1 MFSPL
6 AFPAGMIVYELTT
19 SLSPPSHLALAP
31 FELYRESLIIL
42 AIADGSELDHVSH
55 KDDNGN
61 ETNGYDVQEHIRQ
74 LRALDQ
80 ELESVRDQHPKA
92 LVHQALLFD
101 YHHQNDSPELPDGL
115 VPVPSSE
122 KSKITTMKTIMCDL
136 SSLFL
141 AELTAMA
148 KSFQGMSTIESP
160 GVHLGKRQSEGYS
173 WENGSPA
180 RPMSQYDSQSIDS
193 RTGSP
198 VPIPKA
204 DKSAMRMSMPVRFG
218 QQHGEHTRTAS
229 SGSRPSTPQ
238 SSSGNPGQGF
248 ENNKSPPPLRRGE
261 GVGSPERVSVQGFGS
276 GSLSERARTKGKGR
290 VSIAIGGLYLQAGRC
305 QDAIRE
311 LSEGAY
317 IAKSNNDHL
326 WHAKAL
332 EGMLVSML
340 MLAWVGLDFTVPP
353 LCYTS
358 GTGPYQ
364 APTANNAE
372 QNGISNRLASLRNL
386 SLLLPEL
393 LDRILALYERA
404 ANFAGESLPQLPFS
418 ETVIRYAKLLSTVHM
433 CDGILNDSG
442 LQLLVMGRPSSPM
455 PNRHIP
461 RLNITPARS
470 DIVKT
475 LFRAF
480 PQPSATALLTVTD
493 RTIILAGIA
502 SVLGVLGYDRKK
514 AMIVRELISVLIPGL
529 VQARMAG
536 AAEMGIHP
544 AAGLAALSTLNGN
557 RNGAGALDLGEGDVE
572 SGVDDLLALLGRTY
586 GAVSFQPS
594 LLDENKKAKKKEIDD
609 TDEAVVAR
617 ILDNASSRQFGGIAV
632 KMNVLRA
639 CINLA
644 EALPDFEGV
653 LRFSADLLRTA
664 GTGVAPGP
672 YTDDAGPMMER
683 EEQVRLSTNIARTVD
698 AAKKIGLYEL
708 KAEYWDEFLI
718 RGVELDALPTSKA
731 PTVHQSSV
739 LASSV
744 SGAETSKN
752 PFIYNPFAKKT
763 DAVIERVL
771 VAGESAIFKVTLQN
785 PYEFDIYIDRIC
797 LQADND
803 DFVGDVQKT
812 VIGPYRNQ
820 ILSVSGTPKAA
831 GAFKITGCLV
841 KIRGCRERRFP
852 IFSQA
857 WAPQSDIKIKAI
869 GLGVQRLRPKKP
881 VLDEKSAKK
890 AKSNTH
896 APKPTNLPLT
906 SIGHQ
911 PILQILS
918 TSLSQL
924 ACMVLEGERQTFTI
938 TLKNLSKSTPVD
950 LLLFSFQDST
960 QAAVQHVLSNRD
972 ASPAELYEYELIL
985 AQKPALRYLK
995 DEDEEMFI
1003 EPSGTKVCKF
1013 EILGKPGLT
1022 NASVLVDY
1030 AHLGQPV
1037 GEIKDKFYTRQVSL
1051 PITVTVNAS
1060 VELAR
1065 LDVLPFSGSVPTSLW
1080 PSASNEAP
1088 AVQDEEEDDHV
1099 LITLDLR
1106 NAWPSPLK
1114 IHLELP
1120 NEITIEDD
1128 ILPGTISRIVF
1139 PHKRIFLSDP
1149 HKPIPVLDPAR
1160 QRQFVVSTAR
1170 GGAEGE
1176 KAMRETFWYREE
1188 LLRGIKATW
1197 SSTGSSWGTKRSGS
1211 VDLRGLRMV
1220 PRLIEALRI
1229 EDVSITLRI
1238 EKPISVSHGKA
1249 VVEVDEFMAIVA
1261 TIKNRSDKP
1270 IHPLLR
1276 LQPSLRHHNFSH
1288 ALDLSKKLL
1297 FTGVLQHPLPILAP
1311 HSSTEVKHVAIP
1323 LCRGEYEISACVEEA
1338 KLTQDAKDRMSRGQ
1352 YGDGKRVGRER
1363 AGTLEIRE
1371 MDRNLGGRER
1381 RVWYVREGLVVVV
1394 RVGDSDSG
1402 AED

>member
-1 MFSPL
+1 
-6 AFPAGMIVYELTT
+6 MIVYELTT
-19 SLSPPSHLALAP
+19 SLPPPSHLALAP
-31 FELYRESLIIL
+31 FELYREPLIIL

-55 KDDNGN
+55 KDGNGN

-101 YHHQNDSPELPDGL
+101 YHHESTSPELPEGL

-122 KSKITTMKTIMCDL
+122 KSKITTMKTIVCDL

-160 GVHLGKRQSEGYS
+160 GLHLGKRGSESYS
-173 WENGSPA
+173 WQNGSS

-218 QQHGEHTRTAS
+218 QQQGEHTRAAS

-238 SSSGNPGQGF
+238 SSSGIPGQEF

-276 GSLSERARTKGKGR
+276 GSLSERARTRGKGR
-290 VSIAIGGLYLQAGRC
+290 VSIAIGGLYIQAGRC

-340 MLAWVGLDFTVPP
+340 MLAWAGLDFTVPP
-353 LCYTS
+353 LCYSS

-372 QNGISNRLASLRNL
+372 QSGISNRLASLRNL

-557 RNGAGALDLGEGDVE
+557 RNGAGALDLGEGDIE
-572 SGVDDLLALLGRTY
+572 SGVDDLLALMGRTY
-586 GAVSFQPS
+586 GVVSFQPS
-594 LLDENKKAKKKEIDD
+594 LLDGNKKADKKVDD
-609 TDEAVVAR
+609 SDEAVVAR
-617 ILDNASSRQFGGIAV
+617 ILDNAASRQFGGTAV

-698 AAKKIGLYEL
+698 AARKIGLNEL

-718 RGVELDALPTSKA
+718 RGVELDAMPSSKA

-739 LASSV
+739 LASSD

-752 PFIYNPFAKKT
+752 PFIYNPFAKKK
-763 DAVIERVL
+763 DAVVERVL
-771 VAGESAIFKVTLQN
+771 IAGESAIFKVTLQN

-820 ILSVSGTPKAA
+820 ILSVSGTPKSA
-831 GAFKITGCLV
+831 GSFKITGCMV

-852 IFSQA
+852 IFSEA

-869 GLGVQRLRPKKP
+869 GLGVQRLCSKRPA
-881 VLDEKSAKK
+881 LDEKAAKK
-890 AKSNTH
+890 AKSNIH

-911 PILQILS
+911 PVLQILS

-938 TLKNLSKSTPVD
+938 TLKNLSKTTAVD

-960 QAAVQHVLSNRD
+960 QAAVLHVLSNRD

-985 AQKPALRYLK
+985 AQKPALKYIK
-995 DEDEEMFI
+995 DEGETETFI
-1003 EPSGTKVCKF
+1003 EPNGTKVCKF

-1037 GEIKDKFYTRQVSL
+1037 GEVKDKFYARQVSL

-1065 LDVLPFSGSVPTSLW
+1065 LDILPFSGAVPTNLW
-1080 PSASNEAP
+1080 PSVSGEAP
-1088 AVQDEEEDDHV
+1088 VVEDKKEMEVEEDDHV

-1120 NEITIEDD
+1120 NERTIEED
-1128 ILPGTISRIVF
+1128 ILPGTISRLVF

-1188 LLRGIKATW
+1188 LLKNIKATW
-1197 SSTGSSWGTKRSGS
+1197 SSMGSSWGIRRSGS

-1220 PRLIEALRI
+1220 PRLIEALRV
-1229 EDVSITLRI
+1229 EDVSITLRTD
-1238 EKPISVSHGKA
+1238 KPTLTSHRKV
-1249 VVEVDEFMAIVA
+1249 VVEVDEFMAIIA
-1261 TIKNRSDKP
+1261 TIRNRSDRP
-1270 IHPLLR
+1270 IYPLLR
-1276 LQPSLRHHNFSH
+1276 LQPSLRHHGFSH

-1297 FTGVLQHPLPILAP
+1297 FTGVLQRSLPILLP
-1311 HSSTEVKHVAIP
+1311 HSSTEVKLIATP
-1323 LCRGEYEISACVEEA
+1323 LCRGEYEVSACVEEA
-1338 KLTQDAKDRMSRGQ
+1338 KLTQDGKERMSRGQ

-1363 AGTLEIRE
+1363 AGTMEIRE

-1381 RVWYVREGLVVVV
+1381 GVWYVREGLVVVV
-1394 RVGDSDSG
+1394 RDGNSDSRE
-1402 AED
+1402 ED

>member
-1 MFSPL
+1 
-6 AFPAGMIVYELTT
+6 MIVYELTT
-19 SLSPPSHLALAP
+19 SLPPPSQLALAP
-31 FELYRESLIIL
+31 FELYREPLIIL

-55 KDDNGN
+55 KDDNGK
-61 ETNGYDVQEHIRQ
+61 EMNGYDVQEHIRQ

-101 YHHQNDSPELPDGL
+101 YHHESTSPELPEGL
-115 VPVPSSE
+115 VSVPSSE

-148 KSFQGMSTIESP
+148 RSFQGMSTIESP
-160 GVHLGKRQSEGYS
+160 GVHLGKRASESYS
-173 WENGSPA
+173 WENGSP

-204 DKSAMRMSMPVRFG
+204 DKSAIRMSMPVRFG
-218 QQHGEHTRTAS
+218 QQHGEHTRSAS

-238 SSSGNPGQGF
+238 SSSGTTGQEF
-248 ENNKSPPPLRRGE
+248 ENNKSPPPLRRGD

-276 GSLSERARTKGKGR
+276 GSLSERARTRGKGR

-340 MLAWVGLDFTVPP
+340 MLAWACLDFTVPT
-353 LCYTS
+353 LCYSS

-364 APTANNAE
+364 APTTNNAE
-372 QNGISNRLASLRNL
+372 QSGISNRLASLRNL

-455 PNRHIP
+455 PNRHVP

-470 DIVKT
+470 DIVQT

-514 AMIVRELISVLIPGL
+514 GMIVRELISVLIPGL

-572 SGVDDLLALLGRTY
+572 SGVDNLLALLGRTY
-586 GAVSFQPS
+586 GVVSFQPS
-594 LLDENKKAKKKEIDD
+594 LLDGNKKTDKKVDD
-609 TDEAVVAR
+609 SDEAVVAR
-617 ILDNASSRQFGGIAV
+617 ILDNAASRQFGGTAM

-683 EEQVRLSTNIARTVD
+683 EEQVRLSSNIARTVD
-698 AAKKIGLYEL
+698 AAKKIGLNDL

-718 RGVELDALPTSKA
+718 RGVELDALPASKA

-752 PFIYNPFAKKT
+752 PFIYNPFAKKK
-763 DAVIERVL
+763 DAVVERVL

-785 PYEFDIYIDRIC
+785 PYEFDIYIDRIR

-820 ILSVSGTPKAA
+820 ILSVSGTPKSA
-831 GAFKITGCLV
+831 GSFKITGCIV

-852 IFSQA
+852 IFSEA

-869 GLGVQRLRPKKP
+869 GLGVQRFRSKRPS
-881 VLDEKSAKK
+881 LDEKAGKK
-890 AKSNTH
+890 AKSSIH
-896 APKPTNLPLT
+896 APKPTNLQLT

-911 PILQILS
+911 PVLQILS

-938 TLKNLSKSTPVD
+938 TLKNLSKTTAVD

-960 QAAVQHVLSNRD
+960 QAAVQHVLSSRD

-985 AQKPALRYLK
+985 AQRPALKYIK
-995 DEDEEMFI
+995 DEGETETFI
-1003 EPSGTKVCKF
+1003 EPNGTKVCKF

-1022 NASVLVDY
+1022 DASVLVDY
-1030 AHLGQPV
+1030 AHLGQPM
-1037 GEIKDKFYTRQVSL
+1037 GEVKDKFYTRQVSL

-1065 LDVLPFSGSVPTSLW
+1065 LDVLPFSGTVCTKLW
-1080 PSASNEAP
+1080 PSASGKAP
-1088 AVQDEEEDDHV
+1088 VVEDKKEMGVEEDGHV

-1120 NEITIEDD
+1120 NERTIEED
-1128 ILPGTISRIVF
+1128 ILPGTISRVVF

-1176 KAMRETFWYREE
+1176 KVLREAFWYREE
-1188 LLRGIKATW
+1188 LLKNIKATW
-1197 SSTGSSWGTKRSGS
+1197 SSTSSSWGTKRSGS
-1211 VDLRGLRMV
+1211 VDLRGFRMV
-1220 PRLIEALRI
+1220 PRLIEALRV
-1229 EDVSITLRI
+1229 EDVSITLRT
-1238 EKPISVSHGKA
+1238 EKPISNSHGKA
-1249 VVEVDEFMAIVA
+1249 VVEVDEFMAIIA
-1261 TIKNRSDKP
+1261 TIRNRSDRP
-1270 IHPLLR
+1270 IYPLLR
-1276 LQPSLRHHNFSH
+1276 LQPSLCHHGFSH

-1297 FTGVLQHPLPILAP
+1297 FTGVFQRSLPILVP
-1311 HSSTEVKHVAIP
+1311 NSSTEVKLIATP
-1323 LCRGEYEISACVEEA
+1323 LCRGEYEVSACVEEA
-1338 KLTQDAKDRMSRGQ
+1338 KLTQDGKERMSRGQ

-1363 AGTLEIRE
+1363 AGTVEIRE

-1394 RVGDSDSG
+1394 RDGDSDSE
-1402 AED
+1402 EDD